1 MNKFALPTNSIAELS
16 AIVLA
21 STKPDILTVAAEGA
35 FLMPVLCSFAIPLG
49 MSVPESFIDFKTGIS
64 NCDNRGVSLVATAV
78 GETPFIVASDNLVAP
93 KLSKFAAHALTDI
106 SAETIKRNSFFIFVY
121 NLITLMGDSFSVRP
135 FQNLPSHLLT
145 ILSLYSK

>member
-21 STKPDILTVAAEGA
+21 STKPDILTVPADGA
-35 FLMPVLCSFAIPLG
+35 FRMPVLCSFAIPLG

-64 NCDNRGVSLVATAV
+64 NWDNRGVSLVATAV

-93 KLSKFAAHALTDI
+93 KLPKFAAHALTDI
-106 SAETIKRNSFFIFVY
+106 SAETIKNKAFFILYY
-121 NLITLMGDSFSVRP
+121 NLISITQVQTFAPQRYEDF
-135 FQNLPSHLLT
+135 F
-145 ILSLYSK
+145 